1 MNTFNQS
8 ARKSATRTM
17 ALIAGAAVL
26 AMALSACNTVEGAG
40 RDIKS
45 TGKAIEKSA
54 DDNK

>member
-1 MNTFNQS
+1 MMMTS
-8 ARKSATRTM
+8 GKSLKRTA
-17 ALIAGAAVL
+17 ALIASAALFAV
-26 AMALSACNTVEGAG
+26 AFSACNTVEGAG